1 MKHRFF
7 IAAVA
12 IVATSISTSAFAGE
26 KVNVRLDFLPWGI
39 HAALQLAAEKGWFKE
54 QGLDVEIT
62 DGKGSNVTI
71 QQVATGEVDIGQVQ
85 LNSAAIA
92 RAKGLPV
99 VSIAGFV
106 RRCDLG
112 ALVPV
117 DGGINT
123 VKDLEG
129 RKVAYVAA
137 TTVSVLTEPF
147 FVAGGANP
155 KKVDLLNV
163 DAASQMSVYNARTV
177 DAVMMTVPLGEAVA
191 ETTRPSKGILLSDI
205 GMNLPSYGL
214 ITSDKVLK
222 ERAPMLQKFV
232 SVSVK
237 AWEYLY
243 SDPKHIDE
251 GVAAIIAQRPGDKL
265 DAGIL
270 KRQVELYH
278 AFLDSNATKGKKTGW
293 QSEADWKVA
302 VATLEKAGLLPPGT
316 KPTDYYTNAFVS
328 EQ

>member
-1 MKHRFF
+1 MKLRVFT
-7 IAAVA
+7 AAIA
-12 IVATSISTSAFAGE
+12 IVATCLSTVAVADE

-54 QGLDVEIT
+54 QGLDVDIT

-85 LNSAAIA
+85 LNAAAIA

-106 RRCDLG
+106 RRGDLG

-137 TTVSVLTEPF
+137 TTVSVLSEPF
-147 FVAGGANP
+147 FAAGGANP

-177 DAVMMTVPLGEAVA
+177 DAVMITVPLGEAVA
-191 ETTRPSKGILLSDI
+191 ETTRPSKGILLSDV

-222 ERAPMLQKFV
+222 ERAPTLQKFV

-243 SDPKHIDE
+243 SDPRHIDE

-265 DAGIL
+265 DAVIL
-270 KRQVELYH
+270 KRQVELYR
-278 AFLDSNATKGKKTGW
+278 AFLDSNATKGTKTGW

-302 VATLEKAGLLPPGT
+302 VATLEMAGLLPPGT

-328 EQ
+328 EK